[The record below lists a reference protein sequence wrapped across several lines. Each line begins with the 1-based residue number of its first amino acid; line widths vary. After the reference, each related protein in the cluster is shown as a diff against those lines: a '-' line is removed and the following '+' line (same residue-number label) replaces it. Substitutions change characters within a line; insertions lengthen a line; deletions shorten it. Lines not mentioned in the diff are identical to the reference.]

1 MKQIPL
7 MHGRTTGENSP
18 RLESQGIHG
27 VTMIA
32 ERTDGRMILTALLG
46 VSVLFIWRVQI
57 GTSGREP

>member
-1 MKQIPL
+1 

-32 ERTDGRMILTALLG
+32 ERTDGRMILTALRG
-46 VSVLFIWRVQI
+46 VSVLFIWRVQMAND
-57 GTSGREP
+57 EQP

>member
-18 RLESQGIHG
+18 RLESQGNG

-32 ERTDGRMILTALLG
+32 ERTDGRMILTALRG
-46 VSVLFIWRVQI
+46 VSVLFIWRVQMAND
-57 GTSGREP
+57 EQP

>member
-1 MKQIPL
+1 MKQTADD
-7 MHGRTTGENSP
+7 GRMTGENSP

-32 ERTDGRMILTALLG
+32 ERRNGRMIGTAVRG